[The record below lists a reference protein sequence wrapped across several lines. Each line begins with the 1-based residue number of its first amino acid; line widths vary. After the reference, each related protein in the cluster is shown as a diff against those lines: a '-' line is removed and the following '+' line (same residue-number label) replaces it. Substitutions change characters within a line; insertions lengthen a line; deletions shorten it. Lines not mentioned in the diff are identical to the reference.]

1 MGLHWLSFCIGSS
14 DLSDCCGGKETQKMR
29 RKKAKRRKK
38 DEKSGTME
46 GLEVEEL
53 FEEFNIGT
61 S

>member
-1 MGLHWLSFCIGSS
+1 
-14 DLSDCCGGKETQKMR
+14 MR